1 MVSQRTLS
9 RRKRNSDFHLTKGEK
24 PTQAANILGYIKNT
38 NNKKISSMSETWKEI
53 EKFPKYEVS
62 DHGNIRNIKTKRPLR
77 SVPHSLNSEPTIKMS
92 GYCQRERHYVSHVVL
107 GEFKYGGMY
116 YLRGFKVRHK
126 DGNVSNN
133 NLSNLEVIPQK
144 ATLGKE
150 KFLLYP
156 NGETVKVE

>member
-9 RRKRNSDFHLTKGEK
+9 RRKRNSDFHLTKGGK
-24 PTQAANILGYIKNT
+24 SDTSNINIT
-38 NNKKISSMSETWKEI
+38 NNKKKISSMSETWKEI
-53 EKFPKYEVS
+53 EMFPKYEVS

>member
-24 PTQAANILGYIKNT
+24 SDTSNINIT
-38 NNKKISSMSETWKEI
+38 NNKKKISSMSETWKEI
-53 EKFPKYEVS
+53 EMFPKYEVS

-144 ATLGKE
+144 ATIGKE

>member
-1 MVSQRTLS
+1 MS
-9 RRKRNSDFHLTKGEK
+9 KGLRVRCNAH
-24 PTQAANILGYIKNT
+24 TQVPYIIINIT
-38 NNKKISSMSETWKEI
+38 NNKKKISSMSETWKEI

>member
-1 MVSQRTLS
+1 MMNL
-9 RRKRNSDFHLTKGEK
+9 
-24 PTQAANILGYIKNT
+24 
-38 NNKKISSMSETWKEI
+38 NKYWCGMIVLAMI
-53 EKFPKYEVS
+53 
-62 DHGNIRNIKTKRPLR
+62 
-77 SVPHSLNSEPTIKMS
+77 
-92 GYCQRERHYVSHVVL
+92 VV
-107 GEFKYGGMY
+107 GGMY

>member
-9 RRKRNSDFHLTKGEK
+9 RRKRNSDFHLTEGEK
-24 PTQAANILGYIKNT
+24 ADTSNINIT
-38 NNKKISSMSETWKEI
+38 NIKKISSMSETWKEI

-107 GEFKYGGMY
+107 GEFKYGGKY
-116 YLRGFKVRHK
+116 YLRGFKVRHR

>member
-9 RRKRNSDFHLTKGEK
+9 RRKRNSDFHLTKGEN

-77 SVPHSLNSEPTIKMS
+77 SVPHCLNSEPTIKMS

>member
-9 RRKRNSDFHLTKGEK
+9 RRKRNSDFHLTKGGK
-24 PTQAANILGYIKNT
+24 ADTSNINIT
-38 NNKKISSMSETWKEI
+38 NNKKKISSMSETWKEI

-144 ATLGKE
+144 ATIGKE